1 MKSSYVQ
8 QVRLT
13 LSLFTKRDRRV
24 IKRIIVLQTMF
35 SVLDLLGVALIGVV
49 GALAVRGV
57 KSQEAGDRT
66 STLLKLIH
74 LENFT
79 LREQIIGIG
88 AFAVAT
94 FVFKT
99 LITLYFSRKIL
110 FFLNIKGA
118 SITADLF
125 KRIMQQPIDGV
136 NARPI
141 QETIW
146 ILNSGVHNL
155 TVGILT
161 SAITIVSDTSLL
173 LLLGVGLVIVDPLTT
188 FITFGTFTILG
199 LILYFVSHNRMQHF
213 GIIRSNLDIQTN
225 QQISQ
230 GLTSYREI
238 FVKNRREFYGQKIEK
253 ARQTYAIADAEMR
266 FIPTIS
272 KYAIELA
279 IVFGALIVSV
289 LQFNL
294 NDSSRAVAMLALFI
308 AASTRVAPAILRI
321 QQGFVQLKGFV
332 ATSKPTFDLIS
343 SLSRVTSRKLN
354 DSRDSQ
360 SHGPF
365 LPTIQVTNLS
375 FSYPNTQFE
384 VLTGINLQLEVGKT
398 LAIVGASGS
407 GKSTLVDLLL
417 GVLNP
422 SSGEVL
428 VSGVN
433 PLVAIQEY
441 AGEIA
446 YVPQDVSITNGSVR
460 ENITIGYDSEEFSD
474 DQIREAICIA
484 QLDEFV
490 SNTKEGI
497 DAQVGDRGTS
507 LSGGQR
513 QRLGIARAL
522 LSKPQLLILDE
533 ATSSLDAESET
544 RISQAIQTL
553 KGRTSIVI
561 VAHRL
566 STVRHADK
574 IIYLDRGKIVGEGNF
589 QELRKLIPEFD
600 HQSKLMGL

>member
-1 MKSSYVQ
+1 
-8 QVRLT
+8 
-13 LSLFTKRDRRV
+13 
-24 IKRIIVLQTMF
+24 MF

>member
-1 MKSSYVQ
+1 MKYGYIQ
-8 QVRLT
+8 QVRLA
-13 LSLFTKRDRRV
+13 LSLLTKRDKRV
-24 IKRIIVLQTMF
+24 VKRIIVLQTMF
-35 SVLDLLGVALIGVV
+35 SLFDLLGVALIGVV

-57 KSQEAGDRT
+57 KSQDVGDRT
-66 STLLKLIH
+66 SALLKFVH
-74 LENFT
+74 MENLP

-88 AFAVAT
+88 AFAVGI

-173 LLLGVGLVIVDPLTT
+173 ILLCVGLVIVDPLTT

-199 LILYFVSHNRMQHF
+199 LILYFVSHNRMKHF
-213 GIIRSNLDIQTN
+213 GIVRSNLDIQTN

-238 FVKNRREFYGQKIEK
+238 FVKNRREYYGQKIEK

-279 IVFGALIVSV
+279 IVFGALIVSI

-332 ATSKPTFDLIS
+332 GTSKPTFDLIE
-343 SLSRVTSRKLN
+343 SLSRVRSRKLN
-354 DSRDSQ
+354 DSGGSQ

-365 LPTIQVTNLS
+365 SPTIQVSNLS

-384 VLTGINLQLEVGKT
+384 VLTGINLQLEAGKT

-417 GVLNP
+417 GVLDP

-428 VSGVN
+428 VSGMN

-460 ENITIGYDSEEFSD
+460 ENIIIGYESEEFSD
-474 DQIREAICIA
+474 DQILEAISLA

-490 SNTKEGI
+490 RNTKEGMNT
-497 DAQVGDRGTS
+497 QVGDRGTS

-544 RISQAIQTL
+544 RISEAIQTL

-574 IIYLDRGKIVGEGNF
+574 IIYLDEGKIVGEGNF
-589 QELRKLIPEFD
+589 QELRKLLPEFD

>member
-57 KSQEAGDRT
+57 KSEEAGDRT

-88 AFAVAT
+88 AFAVGT
-94 FVFKT
+94 FIFKT
-99 LITLYFSRKIL
+99 IITLYFSRKIL

-125 KRIMQQPIDGV
+125 KRIMRQPIEGV

-146 ILNSGVHNL
+146 ILNSGVYNL
-155 TVGILT
+155 TVGIIT
-161 SAITIVSDTSLL
+161 SAITIISDFSLL
-173 LLLGVGLVIVDPLTT
+173 LLLGAGLAIVDPLTT
-188 FITFGTFTILG
+188 LITFGTFTILG
-199 LILYFVSHNRMQHF
+199 IILYYVSHKRMQHY
-213 GIIRSNLDIQTN
+213 GIVRSNLDIQTN

-230 GLTSYREI
+230 GLASYREI
-238 FVKNRREFYGQKIEK
+238 FVKDRRDFYGQKIEK

-279 IVFGALIVSV
+279 IVFGALIVSI

-332 ATSKPTFDLIS
+332 GTSKPTFDLIA
-343 SLSRVTSRKLN
+343 SLSNLETNVDSVSRETESS
-354 DSRDSQ
+354 DA
-360 SHGPF
+360 F
-365 LPTIQVTNLS
+365 FPTIHTNHLS
-375 FSYPNTQFE
+375 FRYSSSQTN
-384 VLTGINLQLEVGKT
+384 VLSDINLDLKAGNF
-398 LAIVGASGS
+398 LAIVGASGA

-422 SSGEVL
+422 TSGEVL
-428 VSGVN
+428 VSGMS
-433 PLVAIQEY
+433 PLEAINQY

-446 YVPQDVSITNGSVR
+446 YVPQDVSITNGTIR
-460 ENITIGYDSEEFSD
+460 ENITIGYDDQEFTD
-474 DQIREAICIA
+474 DEILEALRVA
-484 QLDEFV
+484 QLDDFV
-490 SNTKEGI
+490 SKCEDGI
-497 DAQVGDRGTS
+497 NSQVGDRGTS

-522 LSKPQLLILDE
+522 VSRPQLLILDE
-533 ATSSLDAESET
+533 ATSSLDAESEA
-544 RISQAIQTL
+544 RISEAILQL
-553 KGRTSIVI
+553 RGRVSVVL

-566 STVRHADK
+566 STVRHADA
-574 IIYLDRGKIVGEGNF
+574 IVYLKEGSVAGIGSF
-589 QELRKLIPEFD
+589 TELRESIPEFER
-600 HQSKLMGL
+600 QALLMGL

>member
-1 MKSSYVQ
+1 MKYGYIQ
-8 QVRLT
+8 QVRLA
-13 LSLFTKRDRRV
+13 LSLLTKRDKRV
-24 IKRIIVLQTMF
+24 VKRIIVLQTMF
-35 SVLDLLGVALIGVV
+35 SLFDLLGVALIGVV

-57 KSQEAGDRT
+57 KSQDVGDRT
-66 STLLKLIH
+66 SALLKFVH
-74 LENFT
+74 MENLT

-88 AFAVAT
+88 AFAVGI

-173 LLLGVGLVIVDPLTT
+173 ILLCVGLVIVDPLTT

-199 LILYFVSHNRMQHF
+199 LVLYFVSHNRMKHF
-213 GIIRSNLDIQTN
+213 GIVRSNLDIQTN

-238 FVKNRREFYGQKIEK
+238 FVKNRREYYGQKIEK

-279 IVFGALIVSV
+279 IVFGALIVSI

-332 ATSKPTFDLIS
+332 GTSKPTFDLIE

-354 DSRDSQ
+354 DSGDSQ

-365 LPTIQVTNLS
+365 SPTIQVTNLS

-384 VLTGINLQLEVGKT
+384 VLTGINLQLEAGKT

-417 GVLNP
+417 GVLDP

-428 VSGVN
+428 VSGMN

-460 ENITIGYDSEEFSD
+460 ENITIGYESEEFSD
-474 DQIREAICIA
+474 DQIREAISLA

-490 SNTKEGI
+490 RNTKEGI
-497 DAQVGDRGTS
+497 DTQVGDRGTS

-544 RISQAIQTL
+544 RISEAIQTL

-574 IIYLDRGKIVGEGNF
+574 IIYLDEGKIVGEGNF
-589 QELRKLIPEFD
+589 QELRKLLPEFD